1 MLCSRL
7 DTFVNDGSG
16 FCQAMGYEVEGG
28 GGGGGGGGEGDKGK
42 EEKKRS
48 NNIQCFDGTI
58 PKTEGVAER
67 TKDDP
72 LSDLFKKYRSS
83 KGGRAAASAADSFFD
98 ALDSTP
104 RWILVAS
111 ALLIGGLLAGRILL
125 FGYGGPSGRRL
136 GGGRSDD
143 FE

>member
-1 MLCSRL
+1 
-7 DTFVNDGSG
+7 
-16 FCQAMGYEVEGG
+16 MGYEVGG
-28 GGGGGGGGEGDKGK
+28 GGGGGDKRK

>member
-1 MLCSRL
+1 
-7 DTFVNDGSG
+7 
-16 FCQAMGYEVEGG
+16 MGYEVEGE
-28 GGGGGGGGEGDKGK
+28 GGEGGEGGEEDKGK
-42 EEKKRS
+42 EEEEKRS
-48 NNIQCFDGTI
+48 NKIKCFDGTI

-83 KGGRAAASAADSFFD
+83 KGGRATASAADSFFD

-111 ALLIGGLLAGRILL
+111 ALVVGGLLAGRILL

-136 GGGRSDD
+136 GGGSSDD